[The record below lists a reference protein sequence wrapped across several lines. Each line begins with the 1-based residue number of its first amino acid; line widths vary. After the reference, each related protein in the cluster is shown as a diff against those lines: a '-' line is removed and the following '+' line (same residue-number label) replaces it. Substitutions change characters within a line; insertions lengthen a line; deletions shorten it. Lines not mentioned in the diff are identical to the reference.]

1 MKCVKAVV
9 AASFVLSLAS
19 TALAQSPAGAWELT
33 VDTPQGA
40 NTSTLNLKQDGDK
53 LTGDLTSQ
61 MGSTPITGTFSA
73 GTVAVTANID
83 IQGTSLQL
91 GINGTVDADTMTG
104 EVKFG
109 DFGAFPFTAKRAGT
123 GAAAAAPAPPA
134 APAARAAVAGSPTDA
149 TGKWD
154 ILLNI
159 EGVGEFPVQA
169 DFKQDGTKLTG
180 TFSGPAGD
188 VTLQGT
194 MMGSSLKMEF
204 EVETPQGKMPIVM
217 TGELGAEG
225 FTGKATLAGMGEA
238 NWKGTRAKEGSKGST
253 DSIRDE
259 SVVHLATVD
268 FQHIHAFVLATPSS
282 YAAGCSRSP
291 VHRFRSF
298 AAPRR

>member
-1 MKCVKAVV
+1 MKCVKAFV

-19 TALAQSPAGAWELT
+19 AALAQSPVGAWELT
-33 VDTPQGA
+33 VDTPQGP
-40 NTSTLNLKQDGDK
+40 NTSMLNLKQDGDK
-53 LTGDLTSQ
+53 LTGELTSP
-61 MGSTPITGTFSA
+61 MGSTPVTGTFSA

-91 GINGTVDADTMTG
+91 GINGKVDADTMTG

-123 GAAAAAPAPPA
+123 GAAAAAPRGATGGTRCA
-134 APAARAAVAGSPTDA
+134 APRPASATDA

-154 ILLNI
+154 IVLTI
-159 EGVGEFPVQA
+159 EGVGEFPVQV
-169 DFKQDGTKLTG
+169 DFKQDGTKITG

-194 MMGSSLKMEF
+194 MTGPSLKLEF

-217 TGELGAEG
+217 TGDLGAEG

-238 NWKGTRAKEGSKGST
+238 NWKGTRAK
-253 DSIRDE
+253 
-259 SVVHLATVD
+259 
-268 FQHIHAFVLATPSS
+268 
-282 YAAGCSRSP
+282 
-291 VHRFRSF
+291 
-298 AAPRR
+298 